1 VNRGKHDRGAAVV
14 EFALVVPILLML
26 VFGIIEFGRLYSI
39 QTSITAA
46 ARAGAR
52 VMALDNNAT
61 TAKAAASSAAQPY
74 TVTANQIVLAPAAC
88 PSPNT
93 TNANVTVTINYPV
106 NLLSGWF
113 GTSITLK
120 GTGVMRCNG

>member
-1 VNRGKHDRGAAVV
+1 VV
-14 EFALVVPILLML
+14 EFALVVPILLLL

-39 QTSITAA
+39 QTSITSA

-52 VMALDNNAT
+52 VMALENDTT
-61 TAKAAASSAAQPY
+61 TAKAAATSAAQPY
-74 TVTANQIVLAPAAC
+74 TVTSNQIALAPASC

-93 TNANVTVTINYPV
+93 TNANVTVTVTYPV